1 SFYPVDGFLDAGSMA
16 RQPTLFQITLDFLM
30 KNNKAEV
37 LANSKIATMNNRVA
51 VIKLVDVI
59 PYILSSGGLGGQV
72 QVLEKEVGI
81 MLQIKPT
88 VNTDGYITTEI
99 TPEVSSV
106 FQLVGPQNNIPW
118 IIKRTSTTTLRIKD
132 GQSIVIAGLL
142 GVTAK
147 ITKHKLPFLGDIPL
161 IGGLFRHEAE
171 NIKKTDLIIQ
181 VTPRII
187 SGPESG
193 IETPEIIEKAKTKF
207 LSDASGASGQD
218 SPKRESQP
226 AEPGK

>member
-1 SFYPVDGFLDAGSMA
+1 
-16 RQPTLFQITLDFLM
+16 
-30 KNNKAEV
+30 
-37 LANSKIATMNNRVA
+37 MNNRA
-51 VIKLVDVI
+51 AIIKLVDVI
-59 PYILSSGGLGGQV
+59 PYILSAGGLGGQV

-81 MLQIKPT
+81 MLQIKPI

-118 IIKRTSTTTLRIKD
+118 IVKRTSTTTLRIKD
-132 GQSIVIAGLL
+132 GQSIVIAGLI
-142 GVTAK
+142 GVTTK
-147 ITKHKLPFLGDIPL
+147 ITRHKLPFLGDIPL
-161 IGGLFRHEAE
+161 IGGLFQHEAE

-193 IETPEIIEKAKTKF
+193 IEIPDVIEKARARF
-207 LSDASGASGQD
+207 LSDASGSTDASQ
-218 SPKRESQP
+218 PNMELQP